1 MAMARILAAGTGSI
15 SAAALLLIDSP
26 YPFSQGRKDPTLSN
40 AIGYD
45 VRPAALN
52 DLLNDMP
59 DLARK
64 SVARCDIM
72 MRDWTPP
79 TWQRESS
86 ENSQQ
91 LADPST
97 HERAEGQQATCV
109 EHSCNMEN
117 RELTSAPPAILVRCK
132 EYVTSQEESSDLCMV
147 DLHRHE
153 RFLGWEASHVGFI
166 KAVVEVDANHYNIF
180 DVNDSIKV
188 SVLPFVSSITYL
200 PRRWNV

>member
-1 MAMARILAAGTGSI
+1 MALMLAAGTSSI

-26 YPFSQGRKDPTLSN
+26 YPFSQSHKDPTLSN
-40 AIGYD
+40 TIGHD
-45 VRPAALN
+45 LRPAPLN

-86 ENSQQ
+86 ENSQRLSDQ
-91 LADPST
+91 
-97 HERAEGQQATCV
+97 HN
-109 EHSCNMEN
+109 CNIEN
-117 RELTSAPPAILVRCK
+117 REPTSELSCAPPPAVLVRCK
-132 EYVTSQEESSDLCMV
+132 EYVTNQEGSSDLCMV

-166 KAVVEVDANHYNIF
+166 KAVVEVEANHYNIF
-180 DVNDSIKV
+180 DVNDSVKV
-188 SVLPFVSSITYL
+188 RVLPSVSGNT
-200 PRRWNV
+200 